1 MVGGGLPVG
10 VYGGRADVM
19 RHISPLSLY
28 QAGTL
33 SGNPLATAAGLKT
46 IEVLRREVPLKQPNA
61 ATQLA
66 DGLAAMLTELG
77 VEGSVERVGT
87 MLTCSSGLRS
97 RRTLMRNCDHEKFG
111 RFHRAMLD
119 GGVYLPPS
127 GEAWFV
133 SRPHRGRNS
142 LH

>member
-1 MVGGGLPVG
+1 M
-10 VYGGRADVM
+10 
-19 RHISPLSLY
+19 
-28 QAGTL
+28 

-46 IEVLRREVPLKQPNA
+46 IEVLRREGTFEAAERA

-87 MLTCSSGLRS
+87 MLTLFFGPKKPKNFDEVQ
-97 RRTLMRNCDHEKFG
+97 NCDHEKFG

-127 GEAWFV
+127 GYEAWFV
-133 SRPHRGRNS
+133 SAAHTEAEILHLEHRRS
-142 LH
+142 ALLS